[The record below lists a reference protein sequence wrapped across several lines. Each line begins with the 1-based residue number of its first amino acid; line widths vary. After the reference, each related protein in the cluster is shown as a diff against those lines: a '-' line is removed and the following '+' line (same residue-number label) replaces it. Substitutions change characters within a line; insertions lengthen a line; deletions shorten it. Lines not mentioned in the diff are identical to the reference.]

1 MLALQKGSVESQ
13 FPLEALTEKTSV
25 ADKTFLFADE
35 CSWCMAAPPAA
46 LHPGNKACAL
56 LV

>member
-1 MLALQKGSVESQ
+1 MLALQKGSVDSQ

-25 ADKTFLFADE
+25 ADKTFLLADE
-35 CSWCMAAPPAA
+35 CMAAPPAA
-46 LHPGNKACAL
+46 LHPGNKECAL